1 MLFKGGVQRGEE
13 VQEII
18 GMKKTYSSKLVSE
31 LLDRYY
37 LVSDGPRKALRIN
50 FNAHFGSQLFP
61 ELMPPEKS

>member
-1 MLFKGGVQRGEE
+1 
-13 VQEII
+13 
-18 GMKKTYSSKLVSE
+18 MKKTYSSKLVSE